1 MKYIKKSDIALF
13 VVILAIDL
21 ISKQVITSMINL
33 YETVTVI
40 PNFFW
45 LTYYQ
50 NTGMAWSLFNNV
62 PFLLTLVSLGITVFL
77 LFIYK
82 DALKHNE
89 TFMRICCVLMLAGAI
104 GNLYDRIALG
114 YVRDFLA
121 FNIFGYHFPVFNIAD
136 SSLVIGGILWVI
148 YCITVEGKVKK

>member
-50 NTGMAWSLFNNV
+50 NTGMAWSLFNDV
-62 PFLLTLVSLGITVFL
+62 PFLLTLVALGITVFL

-82 DALKHNE
+82 DALKNNE
-89 TFMRICCVLMLAGAI
+89 IFMRFCCVLMLAGAI

-148 YCITVEGKVKK
+148 YCIAVEGKVKK